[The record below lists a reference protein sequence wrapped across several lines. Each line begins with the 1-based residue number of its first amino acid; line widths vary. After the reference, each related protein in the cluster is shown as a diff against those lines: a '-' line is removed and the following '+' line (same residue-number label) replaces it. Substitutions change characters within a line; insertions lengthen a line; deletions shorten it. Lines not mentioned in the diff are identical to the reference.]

1 MLWPIV
7 LVLVFLWLLGL
18 VLGIS
23 GVYILL
29 VLAVILTVSN
39 LLSGRKRTV

>member
-7 LVLVFLWLLGL
+7 LVLVLLWLLGL
-18 VLGIS
+18 VLDIP

-29 VLAVILTVSN
+29 VAAVILTVSN
-39 LLSGRKRTV
+39 LLIGRKRTV